1 MSEHPQ
7 PVTEVV
13 VPDAGSPHRLDG
25 EAVSALAGELRRA
38 RKAAGVVLVRVEG
51 DAWHQAPPGE
61 LPDVDWAV
69 DTVAGR
75 YQAVVRQL
83 FALDLPVVV
92 HVDGAVSGLGL
103 ALAAAADL
111 RVCSSRSTWAV
122 GHPATA
128 LLGGTGWLLERL
140 VGTGRYAHLA
150 WTGRSLDA
158 AQALAVGL
166 VGDVDDD
173 PQAGRA
179 LAEHV
184 AALPA
189 AATSAL
195 KRATASRHRSDLDV
209 ALGYESWLAGVA
221 AGQ

>member
-7 PVTEVV
+7 QVTEVV
-13 VPDAGSPHRLDG
+13 VPDAGSGHRLDV
-25 EAVSALAGELRRA
+25 EATSALAGALRRG
-38 RKAAGVVLVRVEG
+38 RKAGGVVLLRVEG
-51 DAWHQAPPGE
+51 DAWHQAPPGQ
-61 LPDVDWAV
+61 LPDVDWAAG
-69 DTVAGR
+69 TVAGK
-75 YQAVVRQL
+75 YQAAVRQL

-111 RVCSSRSTWAV
+111 RVCSTRSTWSV

-128 LLGGTGWLLERL
+128 LLGGTGWLLDRVL
-140 VGTGRYAHLA
+140 GSGRYVHMA

-166 VGDVDDD
+166 VGEVDDD

-179 LAEHV
+179 LAEQV

-189 AATSAL
+189 ATTSAL
-195 KRATASRHRSDLDV
+195 KRATVSRHRPDLDV